1 MSIYC
6 TYIIFSLV
14 IFSYVRISFSR
25 MAVNWGEFLELGE
38 VERNQE
44 QLVGSKVV
52 EKASNVS

>member
-1 MSIYC
+1 MIELKYSKY
-6 TYIIFSLV
+6 
-14 IFSYVRISFSR
+14 SR
-25 MAVNWGEFLELGE
+25 MAVNWGEFLELGK